1 MPLDAS
7 VPPNKISIKYEK
19 PQDLFIH
26 VKIALYIH
34 FKNEEM
40 ALRATKIT
48 PGKKIIV
55 HAVRERLTQPGY
67 HRCPECDTLFSL
79 PVVKSHQIARCPC
92 CNATIRNGRDWT
104 LTRLAAMAMTMLL
117 LMPFAWSEPLLHLDM
132 LGMRIDANLLQ
143 GIWQMNNQGDSI
155 PAAMVLFCTVAAPLV
170 LVLSLAYLWFGNI
183 LGMNLRPVLL
193 MLERLKEWIMLDIY
207 LVGIG
212 VASIKVQDYAFLQP
226 GIGLVAFIGLVLLS
240 ILTLI
245 HLNVEQLWDRFYP
258 QRPAQRA
265 DPGLQVCLGCHHT
278 GFADSRGRCRRCHI
292 PLRHRRPYSLQKSWA
307 ALIASLIFLFPANLL
322 PISIVYVNGSRQED
336 TILSGIMSLASSNIA
351 VAALVFIASI
361 LVPFTKVLVLLT
373 LLISIHFKCE
383 QGLRTRIVLL
393 RIVTWIGRWSMLD
406 LFVISLTMSLINRD
420 QLLAFTMGPAA
431 FYFGAAVI
439 LTILAVEW
447 LDSRL
452 LWDAHESGNA
462 RFTD

>member
-1 MPLDAS
+1 
-7 VPPNKISIKYEK
+7 
-19 PQDLFIH
+19 
-26 VKIALYIH
+26 
-34 FKNEEM
+34 M
-40 ALRATKIT
+40 ALRASQIS
-48 PGKKIIV
+48 PGKKITV
-55 HAVRERLTQPGY
+55 HAIGNPLAPPEY
-67 HRCPECDTLFSL
+67 HRCPQCDILFSL
-79 PVVKSHQIARCPC
+79 PVVKRTQSAYCPR
-92 CNATIRNGRDWT
+92 CNAKIRDGRDWS
-104 LTRLAAMAMTMLL
+104 LTRLAAMAVTMML
-117 LMPFAWSEPLLHLDM
+117 LMPFAWSEPLLRLHL
-132 LGMRIDANLLQ
+132 LGVRIDANLLQ
-143 GIWQMNNQGDSI
+143 GIWQMTEQGDPI
-155 PAAMVLFCTVAAPLV
+155 PAAMVLFCSVGAPLV
-170 LVLSLAYLWFGNI
+170 LVIAIAYLWLGNI

-193 MLERLKEWIMLDIY
+193 MLERLKEWVMLDIY
-207 LVGIG
+207 LVGVG

-226 GIGLVAFIGLVLLS
+226 GVGLVAFISLVLLS

-258 QRPAQRA
+258 HRPAQRP

-278 GFADSRGRCRRCHI
+278 GFSDPRGRCRRCHI

-307 ALIASLIFLFPANLL
+307 ALVASLIFLFPANLL
-322 PISIVYVNGSRQED
+322 PISIIYVNGARQED
-336 TILSGIMSLASSNIA
+336 TILSGIMSLANSNIP
-351 VAALVFIASI
+351 VAAVVFIASI

-373 LLISIHFKCE
+373 LLVSIQFKCE
-383 QGLRTRIVLL
+383 QGLRTRILLL
-393 RIVTWIGRWSMLD
+393 RFVTWIGRWSMLD
-406 LFVISLTMSLINRD
+406 LFVISLMMSLINRD